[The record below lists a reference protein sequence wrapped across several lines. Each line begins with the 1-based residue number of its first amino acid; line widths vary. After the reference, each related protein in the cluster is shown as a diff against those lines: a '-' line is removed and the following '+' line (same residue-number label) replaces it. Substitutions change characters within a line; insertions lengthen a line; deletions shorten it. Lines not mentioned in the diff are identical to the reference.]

1 MRDLL
6 VSERACAY
14 VSSLSSLLLSE
25 RNEGIRIG
33 PRGRAVSSRARF
45 CLFLG
50 PGGETE
56 DGPLTMESVE
66 AQRLGACQGLA
77 RDVLDRIPGMCP
89 NQSTALSLIGL
100 ASSSTTPRRP
110 LFVAS
115 IMNYELQWIHGP

>member
-6 VSERACAY
+6 VSKGSCAY
-14 VSSLSSLLLSE
+14 VSRLSSLLLSE
-25 RNEGIRIG
+25 MKGFG
-33 PRGRAVSSRARF
+33 LGRGGASFHLALGFVF
-45 CLFLG
+45 FLG
-50 PGGETE
+50 PGEETQ

-77 RDVLDRIPGMCP
+77 RDALDRIPGMCP

-100 ASSSTTPRRP
+100 ASSSTSLRRP

-115 IMNYELQWIHGP
+115 IMNDELQWRHGP